1 MSELT
6 TRRELHGKRLFGY
19 TFGDLGFTLPNM
31 FTGVFLFQYYVYT
44 INLNAIFVA
53 VGVTTQLIIGAI
65 SAIIFGVIIDNKKP
79 GKFGKRRPFLLY
91 GLPVWIITSILI
103 WFPQN
108 CPQDNS
114 FYLPTAVFFWIVTI
128 VRSIS
133 RSLIFNVYISMLPEQ
148 SQTLKN
154 REKIAALQSAFAII
168 ASIFA
173 LLLPLIVQS
182 FLEDPGN
189 VKWWET
195 SGQSILLYIPIIG
208 ITFTIIGGATV
219 LLIFFSVDESFHQ
232 NHANEK
238 VEKITIRKAFARMGI
253 PVKDR
258 NYIILIIS
266 SFFIGLGGKTSGLLV
281 FPFQTYVMQFES
293 VEFYIYIFI
302 SVFGKFAW
310 YFIWKKV
317 LKRNHIIKSYSI
329 CILFAVISSLID
341 IFFLING
348 LPYGIRMILYILSW
362 STVLGSMYSYPL
374 FSIPIMASLVHDAAI
389 KIDKNNIDK
398 AMAKISGSYY
408 GLASF
413 TRSMGPSIASLFVGI
428 TLSGANEENPV
439 AITIVFLS
447 LGIFYLFA
455 FFFVK
460 MIKLPKDSYYN
471 KQVIPEEEIFLK

>member
-1 MSELT
+1 MDTLT
-6 TRRELHGKRLFGY
+6 TPRELRGKRLFGY
-19 TFGDLGFTLPNM
+19 SFGDLGFTLPNM

-44 INLNAIFVA
+44 VNLNALLVA

-91 GLPVWIITSILI
+91 GLPVWIITSVLI

-114 FYLPTAVFFWIVTI
+114 SYLPTAIFFWIVTI

-154 REKIAALQSAFAII
+154 RENVAALQSAFSII

-182 FLEDPGN
+182 FLEDPAN

-195 SGQSILLYIPIIG
+195 SGQIILFYIPLIG
-208 ITFTIIGGATV
+208 IIFTIVGVATV
-219 LLIFFSVDESFHQ
+219 LLIYFSVDESFHQ
-232 NHANEK
+232 SQSNEK
-238 VEKITIRKAFARMGI
+238 VEKITVRKAFSRMAI

-258 NYIILIIS
+258 NYLMLIIS
-266 SFFIGLGGKTSGLLV
+266 SFFIGVGGKTSGLLV

-293 VEFYIYIFI
+293 IEFYIYIFI
-302 SVFGKFAW
+302 SIFGKFAW
-310 YFIWKKV
+310 YFVWKKV
-317 LKRNHIIKSYSI
+317 LKRNHILNSYSI
-329 CILFAVISSLID
+329 CILFGVVASLID
-341 IFFLING
+341 VFFLFNG
-348 LPYGIRMILYILSW
+348 LPYAIKMTLYIISW

-374 FSIPIMASLVHDAAI
+374 FSIPIMASLVHDAAV

-398 AMAKISGSYY
+398 AMSKISGSYY

-413 TRSMGPSIASLFVGI
+413 TRSMGPSVASIFVGFI
-428 TLSGANEENPV
+428 LTGGNEENPT
-439 AITIVFLS
+439 AIIFVFLS
-447 LGIFYLFA
+447 LSIFYLVA
-455 FFFVK
+455 FFLVK
-460 MIKLPKDSYYN
+460 RIKLSKDSYYN
-471 KQVIPEEEIFLK
+471 KQVRTEEEIFLE

>member
-91 GLPVWIITSILI
+91 GLPVWVITSILI

-114 FYLPTAVFFWIVTI
+114 LYLPTAIFFWVVTI

-133 RSLIFNVYISMLPEQ
+133 RSLIFNVYLSMLPEQ

-154 REKIAALQSAFAII
+154 REKIASLQSAFAII
-168 ASIFA
+168 ASVFA

-182 FLEDPGN
+182 FLENPAN
-189 VKWWET
+189 VKWWEP
-195 SGQSILLYIPIIG
+195 SGKVILFYIPIIG
-208 ITFTIIGGATV
+208 ITFTIIGVVTV
-219 LLIFFSVDESFHQ
+219 LLIYISVDESFH
-232 NHANEK
+232 NNKSNEK
-238 VEKITIRKAFARMGI
+238 IEKTTIIQACARMAM

-258 NYIILIIS
+258 NYLKLIIS
-266 SFFIGLGGKTSGLLV
+266 SFFIGISGKIVGLLV
-281 FPFQTYVMQFES
+281 FPFQTYVMHFES

-302 SVFGKFAW
+302 SIFGKFAW
-310 YFIWKKV
+310 YFIWKKL
-317 LKRNHIIKSYSI
+317 LKRNHILSSYSI
-329 CILFAVISSLID
+329 CILIAVISSFFD
-341 IFFLING
+341 ILFFFSG
-348 LPYGIRMILYILSW
+348 LPYGIKMALYIISW
-362 STVLGSMYSYPL
+362 STVLGSMYAYPL
-374 FSIPIMASLVHDAAI
+374 FSIPIMASLVHDAAV
-389 KIDKNNIDK
+389 KIDKSNVDN
-398 AMAKISGSYY
+398 AMSKISGSYY

-413 TRSMGPSIASLFVGI
+413 VRSMGPSFASIFVGI
-428 TLSGANEENPV
+428 LLSGTNEENSF
-439 AITIVFLS
+439 AITFVFLS
-447 LGIFYLFA
+447 VGIFYLIA
-455 FFFVK
+455 FFFVSR
-460 MIKLPKDSYYN
+460 IKLSKDSYYS
-471 KQVIPEEEIFLK
+471 KQEIKEEEIFLE